1 MELAIRDGY
10 GNGLAKIGENVDV
23 IVLDA
28 DMPDSTKSSMF
39 AKKYPERFFN
49 MGIAEADMICTAA
62 GLATCGKTVFAST
75 FACFLTGR
83 AFDQILVSVSY
94 PRLNVKIVGSHAGIA
109 TGEDGFT
116 AQAITDVSLMR
127 ALPNMNIVI
136 PADAVEAEK
145 ATIAMYENKGPFY
158 MRTARPK
165 TPVLFDENH
174 EFEFG
179 RPVVLRDGNDVS
191 ILACGLLVNEAL
203 RASEMLKKDGIDAG
217 VVNMHT
223 IKPLDRDIVVKIAK
237 KCGNIVTCED
247 HSVIGGLGSA
257 VAEVLSLEYPT
268 KMAMIG
274 INDRFAESGNY
285 KELYRIYGLDYNGIA
300 RKVKEMV

>member
-1 MELAIRDGY
+1 MEMAIRDGY
-10 GNGLAKIGENVDV
+10 GNGLAKIGDNKDV

-28 DMPDSTKSSMF
+28 DMPDSTKSSVF

-49 MGIAEADMICTAA
+49 MGIAEADMVCTAA
-62 GLATCGKTVFAST
+62 GLATCDKTAFAST

-83 AFDQILVSVSY
+83 AFDQILVSVAY
-94 PRLNVKIVGSHAGIA
+94 PKLNVKLVGSHAGIA
-109 TGEDGFT
+109 TGEDGPT
-116 AQAITDVSLMR
+116 AQAITDISLMR
-127 ALPNMNIVI
+127 TLPNMRIVV

-174 EFEFG
+174 EFELG
-179 RPVVLRDGNDVS
+179 RPVILRDGDDVS

-203 RASEMLKKDGIDAG
+203 RASEILKNDGIDAG

-223 IKPLDRDIVVKIAK
+223 IKPMDRNAVVKIAK
-237 KCGNIVTCED
+237 RCGNIVTCED

-257 VAEVLSLEYPT
+257 VAEVLSSDYPA

-274 INDRFAESGNY
+274 INDRFAESGTY
-285 KELYRIYGLDYNGIA
+285 KELYKIYGLDDNGIA
-300 RKVKEMV
+300 KKVKEMV